1 MAYFLLAFVFFWYDG
16 HYRLPVS
23 GERLRV
29 FFPFFVVV
37 ADSVLCGVLLGTAS
51 AFAFIIEPE
60 VDCSHYCYLLVLLV
74 LQID

>member
-1 MAYFLLAFVFFWYDG
+1 MAYFLPVFVFWYDD
-16 HYRLPVS
+16 HYRPPVS